1 MSLTNTIVEGDSTQI
16 IEKLNN
22 VREDFSD
29 VDTFIEED
37 KLIMRL
43 MSRAVFKF
51 VQEKEMKWLR
61 QDISRMFVDSKLS

>member
-43 MSRAVFKF
+43 MSRAIFKF
-51 VQEKEMKWLR
+51 VQEKEMKWLQ